1 MSFPPEKRNSLAH
14 ILKSCFVKW
23 TSSFERTEII
33 TSKKKKN
40 EQAELPAEETVEE
53 EKESKGILWK
63 ILIALDLVIL
73 LLIAAVCG
81 FTYNIR
87 QSDQIFPGITVADI
101 DLGGKTVEEAVSV
114 MNENGWAA
122 MGEENVTAALP
133 AGYKV
138 TVNAAQSGAIRPA
151 EEIAQIAEEYG
162 KNTSFFGSLA
172 EYLHGMTST
181 RDIFSETQQIN
192 EDYVKDQISGAVEE
206 MYNSFPEKPY
216 DVNLETGE
224 VTIIRSAQ
232 GLTIDQKEI
241 QDEVMEALKARNF
254 TQVQY
259 DFSSDI
265 PENTVDIQGIHDSI
279 YREVKNAVYDPSTG
293 AATQS
298 SSGVDFNVEEA
309 TALVNGANIG
319 DVIKVPIIVT
329 EPTVTTEA
337 LNAKLF
343 ANQLGA
349 KSSSFASS
357 SSNRVNNIVLAAQ
370 KINGKVLNPGESFSY
385 NGTVGQRTAAAGFKE
400 AGAYLEGKVVQE
412 IGGGICQV
420 SSTLYNA
427 ALLANLKITSRTN
440 HYFPVSYLPDGLDA
454 TVSWQSPDFRFV
466 NNTAYPIKI
475 LASTNTSSMT
485 LNIEIV
491 GTNEAGTHVVM
502 TSDTS
507 KIFDPNNP
515 SVATGY
521 TTTTYRNVY
530 NSANQLISS
539 NVEAKSTYHYHT
551 ADD

>member
-1 MSFPPEKRNSLAH
+1 M
-14 ILKSCFVKW
+14 
-23 TSSFERTEII
+23 
-33 TSKKKKN
+33 
-40 EQAELPAEETVEE
+40 
-53 EKESKGILWK
+53 
-63 ILIALDLVIL
+63 IL

-114 MNENGWAA
+114 MNQNGWAA

-259 DFSSDI
+259 DFSS
-265 PENTVDIQGIHDSI
+265 GIS
-279 YREVKNAVYDPSTG
+279 RESMIPSTG
-293 AATQS
+293 
-298 SSGVDFNVEEA
+298 
-309 TALVNGANIG
+309 
-319 DVIKVPIIVT
+319 K
-329 EPTVTTEA
+329 
-337 LNAKLF
+337 
-343 ANQLGA
+343 
-349 KSSSFASS
+349 
-357 SSNRVNNIVLAAQ
+357 
-370 KINGKVLNPGESFSY
+370 
-385 NGTVGQRTAAAGFKE
+385 
-400 AGAYLEGKVVQE
+400 
-412 IGGGICQV
+412 
-420 SSTLYNA
+420 
-427 ALLANLKITSRTN
+427 
-440 HYFPVSYLPDGLDA
+440 
-454 TVSWQSPDFRFV
+454 
-466 NNTAYPIKI
+466 
-475 LASTNTSSMT
+475 
-485 LNIEIV
+485 
-491 GTNEAGTHVVM
+491 
-502 TSDTS
+502 
-507 KIFDPNNP
+507 
-515 SVATGY
+515 
-521 TTTTYRNVY
+521 
-530 NSANQLISS
+530 
-539 NVEAKSTYHYHT
+539 
-551 ADD
+551 

>member
-1 MSFPPEKRNSLAH
+1 M
-14 ILKSCFVKW
+14 
-23 TSSFERTEII
+23 
-33 TSKKKKN
+33 
-40 EQAELPAEETVEE
+40 
-53 EKESKGILWK
+53 
-63 ILIALDLVIL
+63 
-73 LLIAAVCG
+73 
-81 FTYNIR
+81 
-87 QSDQIFPGITVADI
+87 
-101 DLGGKTVEEAVSV
+101 
-114 MNENGWAA
+114 
-122 MGEENVTAALP
+122 
-133 AGYKV
+133 
-138 TVNAAQSGAIRPA
+138 
-151 EEIAQIAEEYG
+151 
-162 KNTSFFGSLA
+162 
-172 EYLHGMTST
+172 
-181 RDIFSETQQIN
+181 
-192 EDYVKDQISGAVEE
+192 
-206 MYNSFPEKPY
+206 
-216 DVNLETGE
+216 
-224 VTIIRSAQ
+224 
-232 GLTIDQKEI
+232 
-241 QDEVMEALKARNF
+241 
-254 TQVQY
+254 
-259 DFSSDI
+259 
-265 PENTVDIQGIHDSI
+265 
-279 YREVKNAVYDPSTG
+279 YDPSTG

-309 TALVNGANIG
+309 TKLVNNANIG
-319 DVIKVPIIVT
+319 DVIKVPIEVT

-357 SSNRVNNIVLAAQ
+357 SSNRVNNIVLAAS

-466 NNTAYPIKI
+466 NNTAYPVKI
-475 LASTNTSSMT
+475 IASTNTSSMT
-485 LNIEIV
+485 LNIEIW
-491 GTNEAGTHVVM
+491 GTNDAGTHVVM

-530 NSANQLISS
+530 NSANQLVSS

-551 ADD
+551 ADS

>member
-1 MSFPPEKRNSLAH
+1 MTRF
-14 ILKSCFVKW
+14 
-23 TSSFERTEII
+23 FERTEII
-33 TSKKKKN
+33 TSRKKKT
-40 EQAELPAEETVEE
+40 EQAESAAAAVDAEES
-53 EKESKGILWK
+53 ESKSATTEAEEHEGKSKLWK
-63 ILIALDLVIL
+63 IVLTLDLVLL
-73 LLIAAVCG
+73 LLIAGVVG

-87 QSDQIFPGITVADI
+87 QSDRIFPGISVADI

-114 MNENGWAA
+114 LDENGWTA
-122 MGEENVTAALP
+122 MGEKNVTAALP

-151 EEIAQIAEEYG
+151 EEIAKLAETYG
-162 KNTSFFGSLA
+162 KKTSFFGSLA
-172 EYLHGMTST
+172 EYLHGMTFSK
-181 RDIFSETQQIN
+181 DIFSETQKID
-192 EDYVKDQISGAVEE
+192 EDYVKTQISEAVEE
-206 MYNSFPEKPY
+206 MYSSFPEKPY
-216 DVNLETGE
+216 EVSLENRE

-241 QDEVMEALKARNF
+241 QDEVMDALKQRNF

-259 DFSSDI
+259 DFSSEI

-309 TALVNGANIG
+309 TKLVNNANIG
-319 DVIKVPIIVT
+319 DVLKVPIEVT

-357 SSNRVNNIVLAAQ
+357 SSNRVNNIVLAAS

-466 NNTAYPIKI
+466 NNTAYPVKI
-475 LASTNTSSMT
+475 IASTNTSSMT
-485 LNIEIV
+485 LNIEIW
-491 GTNEAGTHVVM
+491 GTNDAGTHVVM

-530 NSANQLISS
+530 NSANQLVSS

-551 ADD
+551 ADG

>member
-1 MSFPPEKRNSLAH
+1 MTRF
-14 ILKSCFVKW
+14 
-23 TSSFERTEII
+23 FERTEII
-33 TSKKKKN
+33 TSKKKKT
-40 EQAELPAEETVEE
+40 EQAEDISAAVAAEESEDVTAEAEE
-53 EKESKGILWK
+53 RAGKRILWK
-63 ILIALDLVIL
+63 VVLAVDLILL
-73 LLIAAVCG
+73 LLIAGVVG

-87 QSDQIFPGITVADI
+87 QSDQIFPGIKVADI
-101 DLGGKTVEEAVSV
+101 DLSGKTVEEAVSV
-114 MNENGWAA
+114 LNENGWTA

-138 TVNAAQSGAIRPA
+138 TVNAGQSGAIRPA
-151 EEIAQIAEEYG
+151 EEIAKQAETYG

-172 EYLHGMTST
+172 EYLHGMTSS
-181 RDIFSETQQIN
+181 RDIFSETQKID
-192 EDYVKDQISGAVEE
+192 EDYVKTQISNAVEE

-216 DVNLETGE
+216 DVSLENRE
-224 VTIIRSAQ
+224 VTIVRSAQ

-241 QDEVMEALKARNF
+241 QDEVMDALEKRNF

-259 DFSSDI
+259 DFSSEI

-279 YREVKNAVYDPSTG
+279 YKEVKNAVYDPSTG
-293 AATQS
+293 GATQS
-298 SSGVDFNVEEA
+298 SSGVDFDVEEA
-309 TALVNGANIG
+309 TKLVNNANIG
-319 DVIKVPIIVT
+319 DVIKIPIEVT

-349 KSSSFASS
+349 KSSSFSSS
-357 SSNRVNNIVLAAQ
+357 SSNRVNNIVLAAS

-475 LASTNTSSMT
+475 IASTNTSSMT
-485 LNIEIV
+485 LNIEIW

-551 ADD
+551 ADG

>member
-122 MGEENVTAALP
+122 MEEENVTAALP

>member
-1 MSFPPEKRNSLAH
+1 MTRF
-14 ILKSCFVKW
+14 
-23 TSSFERTEII
+23 FERTEII
-33 TSKKKKN
+33 TSKKKKT
-40 EQAELPAEETVEE
+40 EQAEDISAAVAAEESEDVTAEAEE
-53 EKESKGILWK
+53 RAVKRILWK
-63 ILIALDLVIL
+63 VVLTVDLILL
-73 LLIAAVCG
+73 LLIAGVVG

-87 QSDQIFPGITVADI
+87 QSDQIFPGIKVADI
-101 DLGGKTVEEAVSV
+101 DLSGKTVEEAVSV
-114 MNENGWAA
+114 LNENGWTA

-151 EEIAQIAEEYG
+151 EEIAKQAETYG

-172 EYLHGMTST
+172 EYLHGMTSS
-181 RDIFSETQQIN
+181 RDIFSETQKID
-192 EDYVKDQISGAVEE
+192 EDYVKTQISNAVEE

-216 DVNLETGE
+216 DVSLENRE
-224 VTIIRSAQ
+224 VTIVRSAQ

-241 QDEVMEALKARNF
+241 QDEVMDALEKRNF

-259 DFSSDI
+259 DFSSEI

-279 YREVKNAVYDPSTG
+279 YKEVKNAVYDPSTG
-293 AATQS
+293 GATQS
-298 SSGVDFNVEEA
+298 SSGVDFDVEEA
-309 TALVNGANIG
+309 TKLVNNANIG
-319 DVIKVPIIVT
+319 DVIKIPIEVT

-337 LNAKLF
+337 QNAKLF

-349 KSSSFASS
+349 KSSSFSSS
-357 SSNRVNNIVLAAQ
+357 SSNRFNNIVLAAS

-475 LASTNTSSMT
+475 IASTNTSSMT
-485 LNIEIV
+485 LNIEIW

-551 ADD
+551 ADG

>member
-1 MSFPPEKRNSLAH
+1 M
-14 ILKSCFVKW
+14 KSCFVKW